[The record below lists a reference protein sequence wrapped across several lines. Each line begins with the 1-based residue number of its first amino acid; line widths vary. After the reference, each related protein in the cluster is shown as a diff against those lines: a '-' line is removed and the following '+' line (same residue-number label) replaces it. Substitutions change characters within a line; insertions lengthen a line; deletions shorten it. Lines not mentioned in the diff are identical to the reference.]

1 MISFKELAYTVMG
14 LASPKCGVDAAVL
27 RLISSSLGSLNFST
41 FNCFNRG
48 RLLYLKSNDDRN

>member
-48 RLLYLKSNDDRN
+48 SSPLLKVK